1 VKIEKIMENID
12 YYINRLNNKKRT
24 GHLFNIIPFPNIAPI
39 YFQIGSI
46 VLFAILGAIIKL
58 PISTFLLICPII
70 WDHYYTSH
78 LRNKIIEECLVS
90 EYLFEEDFKK
100 GPDPNFPND
109 PLYVTQD
116 DRDGIFDDAWHIVVN
131 SRRYNDSKKI
141 IKEHSLYLIPYPI
154 ALPIL
159 FYLFLCIFNYQFL
172 SLKINRYQHTLK
184 KQILSGPLIKF

>member
-1 VKIEKIMENID
+1 MSALGIYICENRKIMENID

-24 GHLFNIIPFPNIAPI
+24 GHLFNIIPFPNIAPL

-46 VLFAILGAIIKL
+46 VLFAILGAIINL

-78 LRNKIIEECLVS
+78 LRNKILEECLVS
-90 EYLFEEDFKK
+90 EYLFEEEFEK

-116 DRDGIFDDAWHIVVN
+116 DRDGIFDDAWHIVIN

-141 IKEHSLYLIPYPI
+141 IKTHSLYLIL
-154 ALPIL
+154 LPCLYFFIYFFVYL
-159 FYLFLCIFNYQFL
+159 IINFYHLY
-172 SLKINRYQHTLK
+172 
-184 KQILSGPLIKF
+184 